1 MQFIF
6 WGQHLY
12 SDPKQLLH
20 NMSNVQITNINM
32 LSRKPEYSYFSALIN

>member
-6 WGQHLY
+6 WGQLSY

-20 NMSNVQITNINM
+20 NMSNIQITNINM
-32 LSRKPEYSYFSALIN
+32 LLRKLEYSYFSAIKS